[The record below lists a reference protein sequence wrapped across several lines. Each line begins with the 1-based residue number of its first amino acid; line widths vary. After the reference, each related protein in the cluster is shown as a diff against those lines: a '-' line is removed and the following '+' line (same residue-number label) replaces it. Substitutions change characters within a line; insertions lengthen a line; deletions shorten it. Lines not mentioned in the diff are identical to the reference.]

1 MRRTISALL
10 SATALTVGILLAIT
24 LPSEHVSTAPVTP
37 APSATPSATPSLPAC
52 PVGDETG
59 AGMALCWWDAQ
70 AMGNG
75 MGTSVESGDCALSVV
90 GTPDVQAMCIKVHGL
105 PTVSSEQSD
114 GTVTTMP
121 NGVALVQECTDI
133 DQTITNSERINEGW
147 SLMECFKAYM

>member
-1 MRRTISALL
+1 MRRTVSALV
-10 SATALTVGILLAIT
+10 SATALMVGIMLAAT
-24 LPSEHVSTAPVTP
+24 LPSEPASTAPVSP
-37 APSATPSATPSLPAC
+37 APSATPSLPPC

-90 GTPDVQAMCIKVHGL
+90 GTPDVQAMCIKVHAMHS
-105 PTVSSEQSD
+105 VSSEQSD

-121 NGVALVQECTDI
+121 NGAALVQECTDI
-133 DQTITNSERINEGW
+133 DQAMTDKERINEGW